1 MSSSS
6 YTPAPG
12 AVETDGPAE
21 TPQVAET
28 LESLIDIVADGVKGH
43 ERSAELVEDEVAKP
57 LFELWSRQRA
67 EFLAA
72 LQDFGARYGAAT
84 GEPGTGSGTVHRAW
98 LTALEAVA
106 GDKAV
111 IDAAA
116 TGEGV
121 AVATYETAL
130 EAELP
135 EELRTVV
142 QQQYDAIREIHER
155 LENWDA
161 V

>member
-1 MSSSS
+1 MTSN
-6 YTPAPG
+6 YTPPVG
-12 AVETDGPAE
+12 ADPAG
-21 TPQVAET
+21 TTANDAQVADT
-28 LESLIDIVADGVKGH
+28 LKSLIDIVADGVQGH
-43 ERSAELVEDEVAKP
+43 ERSAELVDDEVAKP

-67 EFLAA
+67 DFLAA
-72 LQDFGARYGAAT
+72 LQQFASQHGIAVDD
-84 GEPGTGSGTVHRAW
+84 PGTGSGTVHRAW
-98 LTALEAVA
+98 LTTLETVA
-106 GDKAV
+106 GDNAV

-130 EAELP
+130 EQNLP
-135 EELRTVV
+135 TELRTVV
-142 QQQYDAIREIHER
+142 QDQYDTIREIHER